1 MPSTSQ
7 PGSTSLF
14 AALDRSQVQRG
25 IKRSRRDG
33 VAIRRGDQERDLTEI
48 FYDLHLHTRRRH
60 GIPVQPR
67 RFFELLWRRIL
78 EPGHGFLSLAY
89 SGRIPV
95 AGAVFLIGRETL
107 TYKYSASRPEFW
119 RVRPN
124 HALIWHAME
133 WACANGFR
141 TFDFGLTH
149 FPNRGLRDFKR
160 RWAAREEVLHRSVV
174 ADTALPSRSPYGP
187 ARACARSRRP
197 ARTALVV
204 PGHRG
209 TLIQAC
215 RLTEPPHR
223 TIRAARGPLRASP
236 ARLPPPQERDAAI
249 LYLLPRFPVLS
260 QTFVLT
266 EWSRTRRRFR
276 TELASLFAEKTQVI
290 HPLSVEASPHVHFV
304 PLLRAETLFGNLAL
318 LARRPRLYLRT
329 FMRVVAGSY
338 RRPAGGSLKGVLVF
352 VKAAALARL
361 VERLGV
367 RHVHAHFI
375 HHPATAAWAIH
386 RLTGVSFSV
395 TAHADDLFIG
405 PALLR
410 DKVSAAAFVATI
422 SEYNRS
428 FLERLVPGAGR
439 IEVVHCGVDPRL
451 LPYRERKSRRRVVCV
466 ARLEPK
472 KGHRD
477 LLHAIALAKADVP
490 GLSLDLVG
498 EGDER
503 DALVRLRDD
512 LGLTHEVRFH
522 GPLPSQQVH
531 ALLYD
536 CDLFALPAVRTRVV
550 SFRTGYM
557 DGIPVSLMEAMATG
571 LPVVATSI
579 SGIPELVIDG
589 QTGILVAAGDVQAL
603 ASAIVRLCEE
613 PELGVRL
620 ARRARSLVVE
630 RFNIDVESDRLA
642 GLFESTMPKTPAGET
657 AIPPGDERSRPH
669 SVGVFRP

>member
-1 MPSTSQ
+1 MP
-7 PGSTSLF
+7 P
-14 AALDRSQVQRG
+14 D
-25 IKRSRRDG
+25 
-33 VAIRRGDQERDLTEI
+33 
-48 FYDLHLHTRRRH
+48 
-60 GIPVQPR
+60 
-67 RFFELLWRRIL
+67 
-78 EPGHGFLSLAY
+78 
-89 SGRIPV
+89 
-95 AGAVFLIGRETL
+95 
-107 TYKYSASRPEFW
+107 
-119 RVRPN
+119 
-124 HALIWHAME
+124 
-133 WACANGFR
+133 
-141 TFDFGLTH
+141 
-149 FPNRGLRDFKR
+149 
-160 RWAAREEVLHRSVV
+160 
-174 ADTALPSRSPYGP
+174 
-187 ARACARSRRP
+187 
-197 ARTALVV
+197 
-204 PGHRG
+204 
-209 TLIQAC
+209 
-215 RLTEPPHR
+215 
-223 TIRAARGPLRASP
+223 RAASP
-236 ARLPPPQERDAAI
+236 HHPRSERVPPRNPAGLAPPQERDAAI

-260 QTFVLT
+260 QTFVLS

-318 LARRPRLYLRT
+318 LSRRPRLYLRT
-329 FMRVVAGSY
+329 FMRIVTGSY

-395 TAHADDLFIG
+395 TAHADDLFVG
-405 PALLR
+405 PALLKE
-410 DKVSAAAFVATI
+410 KVSEASFVVTI
-422 SEYNRS
+422 SDYNRS
-428 FLERLVPGAGR
+428 LLDRITGGEGR

-451 LPYRERKSRRRVVCV
+451 LPYRERKGQRRVVCV

-477 LLHAIALAKADVP
+477 LLRAIALAKADVP

-498 EGDER
+498 EGAES
-503 DALVRLRDD
+503 DALVRLSDE
-512 LGLTHEVRFH
+512 LGLSDQVRFH
-522 GPLPSQQVH
+522 GALSSCQVH

-536 CDLFALPAVRTRVV
+536 CDLFALAAVRTRVA

-589 QTGILVAAGDVQAL
+589 QTGILVAAGDVQEL
-603 ASAIVRLCEE
+603 AGAIVRLCED

-630 RFNIDVESDRLA
+630 RFNLDVESDRLA
-642 GLFESTMPKTPAGET
+642 SLFESTMRKAPASET
-657 AIPPGDERSRPH
+657 ATSPGDELSRRIVLGSP
-669 SVGVFRP
+669 RQ